1 MKFEWLLIPVLLRF
15 SEGSRGNNEF
25 ISKTKTVKMRNQNTD
40 GRKFNCL
47 GLHCN
52 VLRFHREQKAA
63 KTVKLTIARATSG
76 QNREGT
82 KETQQPL
89 KLLKL
94 EEGRKETIK
103 GGCAEGK
110 EKNISGI
117 GMFLKLVTRGLLKN
131 IALPAI
137 VRLSLVKGGQEART
151 VEKMNQMTRVQ

>member
-40 GRKFNCL
+40 GRRFNCF

-63 KTVKLTIARATSG
+63 KTARATSG

-94 EEGRKETIK
+94 DEGRKETTE
-103 GGCAEGK
+103 GGFAEGK

>member
-52 VLRFHREQKAA
+52 VLRFQREQKAA
-63 KTVKLTIARATSG
+63 KTVKLTTARATSG

-82 KETQQPL
+82 KETL

-94 EEGRKETIK
+94 AEGRKETTK
-103 GGCAEGK
+103 GSLAEGK